1 MLKLVEELKVV
12 QERLAI
18 SFSIRGIF
26 LDIGVVMA
34 ILGYGFVMDLYS
46 YRVCFRGLVISCP

>member
-34 ILGYGFVMDLYS
+34 ISGYRGWYGYTWLWVCYGFV
-46 YRVCFRGLVISCP
+46 